1 MNHASHSIRR
11 LRVVS
16 AVQLHCSLPGGPV
29 KGIIPIS
36 REVCVVGRVCALCK
50 QAPPEPSTRYAYG
63 GEEGRSGE
71 EDCNALPAAIKRPK
85 RRIPRARRPVR
96 VRRPDLSTRKATSRI
111 GDMLGEIVHKAHVEA
126 IGGDILPSLSQCTIR
141 CESPVWC
148 VHVGALSLPSSA
160 PLRGK
165 ERQSERASTH
175 THEA

>member
-1 MNHASHSIRR
+1 MPSPNTVVPFRLSFLPGARSLVSSLERRGAPLSTSNKSGFETKGIETRGGKGSLNHASHSIRR

-16 AVQLHCSLPGGPV
+16 AVQQHCSLPGGPV

-85 RRIPRARRPVR
+85 RRIPRARRPAR
-96 VRRPDLSTRKATSRI
+96 VRRP
-111 GDMLGEIVHKAHVEA
+111 
-126 IGGDILPSLSQCTIR
+126 
-141 CESPVWC
+141 
-148 VHVGALSLPSSA
+148 
-160 PLRGK
+160 
-165 ERQSERASTH
+165 
-175 THEA
+175 